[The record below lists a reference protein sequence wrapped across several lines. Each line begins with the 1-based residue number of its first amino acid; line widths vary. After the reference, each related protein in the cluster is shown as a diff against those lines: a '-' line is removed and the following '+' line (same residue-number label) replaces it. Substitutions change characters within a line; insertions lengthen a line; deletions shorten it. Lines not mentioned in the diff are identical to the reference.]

1 MAARLVAKSGI
12 TDKKEYALEP
22 GKTYFI
28 GRARQAEIIVKDQQ
42 ASRRHCAIE
51 ATPDGTWTLAD
62 QDSSN
67 GTYVNRQRTK
77 TRTLRDGDVIQV
89 GKTTFEFHAEDAAPA
104 AETPA
109 GNKPDEETLLVGPD
123 GGIRPKDAPEDAPAA
138 KPSPEAKPASARDEP
153 EPAPEA
159 KRHVHAKQEASEED
173 LEDLFAFLDRIEAG
187 ERPAAA
193 EEPERPRSAPHDQPP
208 PTPRPAPA
216 DGEAD
221 AQEDAGPLFELVDK
235 AEPVAEA
242 GRPEPDAEP
251 EKKGGGL
258 LGFLRRKKRSDT

>member
-28 GRARQAEIIVKDQQ
+28 GRSRQAEIIVKDQQ
-42 ASRRHCAIE
+42 ASRRHCAVE

-104 AETPA
+104 AEAPA
-109 GNKPDEETLLVGPD
+109 AEKPEEETFVVGAD
-123 GGIRPKDAPEDAPAA
+123 GGIRPKGAPQDAPAA
-138 KPSPEAKPASARDEP
+138 KPPPAAKPAFARDEP
-153 EPAPEA
+153 EAAPEA
-159 KRHVHAKQEASEED
+159 KRHVPAKQEASEED
-173 LEDLFAFLDRIEAG
+173 LEDLFDFLDRIEAG
-187 ERPAAA
+187 DRPPAA
-193 EEPERPRSAPHDQPP
+193 EERERPRSVPHDPPP

-221 AQEDAGPLFELVDK
+221 GQEEAGPLFGLVDE

-242 GRPEPDAEP
+242 DKPEPDAEP
-251 EKKGGGL
+251 GKKGGGL
-258 LGFLRRKKRSDT
+258 LGFLRRKKRSDS